1 MCSFELKNEVVL
13 STMLTQFAGINLSE
27 HTEKFDFYADRFED
41 IPLYLQ
47 TYFGST
53 ELDRIL
59 EIIDYAIYAYD
70 IGHIVIDNL
79 QFMLSGQG
87 RGFERL
93 ELQDLM
99 ISKLRK
105 LATDRNVHVT
115 LVIHPRKSDD
125 SGDLNIHD
133 IFGTAKSTQEA
144 DNVMII
150 QNRDRY
156 KVMDVKKN
164 RYDGEI
170 GKVSLWF
177 DKNGKRFEQMSSKEI
192 EGLLNGV
199 SVDDMLEA
207 RSEGEEGARG
217 QEFDDGLELAESVD
231 CGVSKKTKIDD
242 EISRIMM
249 RMERVEKNEKNKQQ
263 VASDIAND
271 SRLSVNQRID
281 EMKTRFGLDE
291 PTNVNVFDEI
301 ETKAQPA
308 TRVKLTTESQTFGG
322 EDLGINVFDEL
333 EAKSSGSP
341 LQNSTSN
348 PETSG
353 IEKFSDK
360 YAAENSQETLD
371 LPINVFDE
379 YMDPQ
384 PAPAEAIQVKEVLEL
399 EFEEPNMAK
408 LPNSVETEFEKEKIE
423 QFEARDVGSM
433 LDHTTIDAK
442 ESFYA
447 EKQPIMTYDDMIK
460 ELTQP
465 SYHKSTGDYE
475 VNREKRKLEA
485 ELHNELL
492 NFHEEDK
499 K

>member
-207 RSEGEEGARG
+207 RSGGVGESGEVGG
-217 QEFDDGLELAESVD
+217 DGLELGESLD

-281 EMKTRFGLDE
+281 AMKTRFGLDE
-291 PTNVNVFDEI
+291 PTNLNVFDEI

-308 TRVKLTTESQTFGG
+308 TRVQPTTESQTFGG

-333 EAKSSGSP
+333 EDNSSGSP
-341 LQNSTSN
+341 VQNSTGN
-348 PETSG
+348 PGTSG
-353 IEKFSDK
+353 IEQFSDK
-360 YAAENSQETLD
+360 YAAKNSQDTAD
-371 LPINVFDE
+371 
-379 YMDPQ
+379 
-384 PAPAEAIQVKEVLEL
+384 
-399 EFEEPNMAK
+399 
-408 LPNSVETEFEKEKIE
+408 
-423 QFEARDVGSM
+423 
-433 LDHTTIDAK
+433 
-442 ESFYA
+442 
-447 EKQPIMTYDDMIK
+447 
-460 ELTQP
+460 
-465 SYHKSTGDYE
+465 
-475 VNREKRKLEA
+475 
-485 ELHNELL
+485 
-492 NFHEEDK
+492 
-499 K
+499 

>member
-13 STMLTQFAGINLSE
+13 STMLTQFSGINLSE
-27 HTEKFDFYADRFED
+27 NTEKFDFYADRFES

-53 ELDRIL
+53 ELDKIL

-125 SGDLNIHD
+125 QGDLNIHD

-177 DKNGKRFEQMSSKEI
+177 DKNGKRFEQMTSKEI

-207 RSEGEEGARG
+207 RGGSGVGDVGGEVGGGFEPVEVEVRG
-217 QEFDDGLELAESVD
+217 G
-231 CGVSKKTKIDD
+231 GGGGSKKTEIDD

-249 RMERVEKNEKNKQQ
+249 RMERGEKN
-263 VASDIAND
+263 
-271 SRLSVNQRID
+271 
-281 EMKTRFGLDE
+281 
-291 PTNVNVFDEI
+291 
-301 ETKAQPA
+301 
-308 TRVKLTTESQTFGG
+308 
-322 EDLGINVFDEL
+322 
-333 EAKSSGSP
+333 
-341 LQNSTSN
+341 
-348 PETSG
+348 
-353 IEKFSDK
+353 
-360 YAAENSQETLD
+360 
-371 LPINVFDE
+371 
-379 YMDPQ
+379 
-384 PAPAEAIQVKEVLEL
+384 
-399 EFEEPNMAK
+399 
-408 LPNSVETEFEKEKIE
+408 
-423 QFEARDVGSM
+423 
-433 LDHTTIDAK
+433 
-442 ESFYA
+442 
-447 EKQPIMTYDDMIK
+447 
-460 ELTQP
+460 
-465 SYHKSTGDYE
+465 
-475 VNREKRKLEA
+475 
-485 ELHNELL
+485 
-492 NFHEEDK
+492 
-499 K
+499 